1 MFVVK
6 PLHSKRKANGPTDK
20 PDEVLPSD
28 SKYPKGH
35 NPVIGD
41 EAIPEGKANKN

>member
-1 MFVVK
+1 MVIVK
-6 PLHSKRKANGPTDK
+6 SVDSNRHADSSTDK